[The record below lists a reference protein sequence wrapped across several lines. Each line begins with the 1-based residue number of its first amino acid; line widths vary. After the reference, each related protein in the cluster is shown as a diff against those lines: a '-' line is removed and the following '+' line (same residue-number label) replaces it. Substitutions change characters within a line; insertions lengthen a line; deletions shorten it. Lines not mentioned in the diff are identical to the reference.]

1 MSRVPKQGRDPCPM
15 APGRTGISAPW
26 PQERQG
32 SVSYGCRND
41 RDQCPMAK
49 GQDRDQYSYF
59 HLARISVWMAPGRE
73 GIPYPTAGTG
83 SVSPCPRAGQGS
95 MSLQPHEGQGL
106 ISQFSPGQGRDQCL
120 YGPSQGRDQ
129 CP

>member
-1 MSRVPKQGRDPCPM
+1 MSRVPKQGRDQCPM

-73 GIPYPTAGTG
+73 GISAPISHSRNRIGLTMSQSRAGIHVPTA
-83 SVSPCPRAGQGS
+83 P
-95 MSLQPHEGQGL
+95 
-106 ISQFSPGQGRDQCL
+106 
-120 YGPSQGRDQ
+120 
-129 CP
+129 